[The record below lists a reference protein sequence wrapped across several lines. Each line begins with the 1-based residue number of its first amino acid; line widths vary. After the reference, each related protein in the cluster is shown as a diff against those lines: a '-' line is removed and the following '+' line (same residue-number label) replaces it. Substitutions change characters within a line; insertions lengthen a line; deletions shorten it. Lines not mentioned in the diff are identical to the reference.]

1 MDSSDLLI
9 KTLTRFRFANI
20 NNLQFL
26 CENGRVQKFA
36 NSFCSP
42 AFVLQEYFQELEF
55 SGKHDFQMQIFGFS
69 NASHV
74 KSHISELSVALSS
87 NSYHSPIW
95 SDYAV
100 KVSRMLCSFLFI
112 QEDIQTQSIQI
123 SSSRI
128 AMPVSSL
135 YGELSIKW
143 VMRVLL
149 TVFPC
154 LKACSNQ
161 NELPNHLR

>member
-1 MDSSDLLI
+1 M
-9 KTLTRFRFANI
+9 

-42 AFVLQEYFQELEF
+42 AFMLQEYRQLSEHKAGTLDFRLDIFDFENNVKDQEEP
-55 SGKHDFQMQIFGFS
+55 
-69 NASHV
+69 
-74 KSHISELSVALSS
+74 SVAPHATD
-87 NSYHSPIW
+87 YHSHSW
-95 SDYAV
+95 SDYVV
-100 KVSRMLCSFLFI
+100 KLSSVLCSFLLAP
-112 QEDIQTQSIQI
+112 EDIKSYNVERSIGRI
-123 SSSRI
+123 S
-128 AMPVSSL
+128 MPVSSV

-143 VMRVLL
+143 IMRVLL

-161 NELPNHLR
+161 NDLPIHLR

>member
-1 MDSSDLLI
+1 M
-9 KTLTRFRFANI
+9 
-20 NNLQFL
+20 QFL

-42 AFVLQEYFQELEF
+42 AFMLQEYTQQSKDL
-55 SGKHDFQMQIFGFS
+55 SGQHRNQIS
-69 NASHV
+69 LIDLTNENPMKTST
-74 KSHISELSVALSS
+74 SEHFVPLLTSAYSQLWNEYIGKLVG
-87 NSYHSPIW
+87 I
-95 SDYAV
+95 
-100 KVSRMLCSFLFI
+100 LCSFLFAP
-112 QEDIQTQSIQI
+112 EDSRSRNVEV
-123 SSSRI
+123 SSGQV
-128 AMPVSSL
+128 ATPVSPV

-154 LKACSNQ
+154 VKACSDQ